1 MKLRQ
6 TFAENLA
13 RTRREKGLS
22 QEQLGLEAGVDRSY
36 VSLLERGQ
44 SSASLDKIEK
54 LARALGVDPVALF
67 AKQTKK
73 R

>member
-22 QEQLGLEAGVDRSY
+22 QEELGLEAGVDRSY
-36 VSLLERGQ
+36 VSLLERGKF
-44 SSASLDKIEK
+44 SASLDKIEL
-54 LARALGVDPVALF
+54 LAKALGVEPVALL
-67 AKQTKK
+67 AKSAKK

>member
-13 RTRREKGLS
+13 RTRREKKLS
-22 QEQLGLEAGVDRSY
+22 QEALAHEAGVDRSY
-36 VSLLERGQ
+36 VSLLERAKF
-44 SSASLDKIEK
+44 SATLDMVED
-54 LARALGVDPVALF
+54 LAKALGVDTSVLLTRP
-67 AKQTKK
+67 TKK